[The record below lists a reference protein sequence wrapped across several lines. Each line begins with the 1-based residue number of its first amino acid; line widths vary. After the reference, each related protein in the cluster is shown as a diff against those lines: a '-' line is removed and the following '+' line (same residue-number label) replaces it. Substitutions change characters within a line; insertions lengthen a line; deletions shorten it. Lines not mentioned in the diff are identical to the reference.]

1 MIYGFI
7 SSLDD
12 ETTKVFSEVR
22 RFGTITFTML
32 EVLVHLHRFCRVE
45 M

>member
-12 ETTKVFSEVR
+12 ETTKVFFRSKKIR
-22 RFGTITFTML
+22 AITFIML
-32 EVLVHLHRFCRVE
+32 EVLVNLHRFCRVE